1 MIKRIIQD
9 QIEEK
14 FFKGKAIIILGP
26 RQVGKTTLV
35 KKICNENSEIAQYLN
50 ADESDIRDIFNNA
63 TSTRL
68 KSVIGNKKLIVI
80 DEAQR
85 IDNIGIAVK
94 LIVDNFSDIQII
106 ITGSSSFELKNK
118 FNEPL
123 TGRKYVFK
131 LFPLSFS
138 EMVNHT
144 SIIEE
149 NRMIEN
155 RLIYGYYPEVL
166 NKPNEQK
173 EILNLL
179 AESYLFKDILSTGLL
194 KKTDVLEKLLQALGL
209 QVGSEVKYNEL
220 AQLIGVDNQTIER
233 YIDILEKSFIVF
245 RLQSFSRNL
254 SNEIK
259 KGKKIYFYDNGIL
272 NSVIKNFNSVNL
284 RNNIGGLW
292 ENFLVSERMKKNSY
306 NNMYLNTYFWRT
318 HTQQEIDYIEEY
330 DGKITGY
337 EFKWNNTK
345 KIKIPS
351 IFINN
356 YKNSEIIKINRENYS
371 GFLL

>member
-254 SNEIK
+254 RNEIK

-306 NNMYLNTYFWRT
+306 NNMYLNTFFWRT

-337 EFKWNNTK
+337 DFKWNNTK